1 MTQQTG
7 NKAAEQ
13 SAGTILVT
21 GAAGYIG
28 GALLDHLA
36 SCHAHA
42 SVRSLDAFLY
52 GNAPADTGQTDAI
65 HIQWGDI
72 RDRATVREAMTGIDS
87 VVHLAAIVGDPACA
101 LLPDLAQAVN
111 VDATALLLESA
122 RAAGVRRF
130 VFASTCSV
138 YGASGT
144 EITEDSPLNPV
155 SLYARTKIEAERL
168 VLAAD
173 SAEMR
178 TTVLRFATLYG
189 LAPRLRFDLV
199 ANLLAA
205 RAARRMP
212 ISIQGGQNWR
222 PFLHVADA
230 AAAIV
235 HMLAA
240 NDPSAGI
247 FNVGAPGENYQ
258 LADLGRLIASLVP
271 DTDLAIS
278 DDPTDHR
285 SYHVNVD
292 RFAATGF
299 RPRWTLAA
307 GLRELIDYL
316 RHHPEIAIDDPHW
329 SNIAWLQKSH
339 HA

>member
-1 MTQQTG
+1 MMQLAGNQTV
-7 NKAAEQ
+7 ER
-13 SAGTILVT
+13 SVGTILVT

-36 SCHAHA
+36 GCHEHP
-42 SVRSLDAFLY
+42 SVRALDAFLY
-52 GNAPADTGQTDAI
+52 GNPPADTSQSDAV
-65 HIQWGDI
+65 HIKWGDI

-87 VVHLAAIVGDPACA
+87 VVHLAAIVGDPACV

-138 YGASGT
+138 YGAAGT
-144 EITEDSPLNPV
+144 EITEESPLNPV

-178 TTVLRFATLYG
+178 TVVLRFATLYG
-189 LAPRLRFDLV
+189 LAPRLRFDLI

-205 RAARRMP
+205 RAARGLP
-212 ISIQGGQNWR
+212 ITIHGGQKWR

-230 AAAIV
+230 AAAIDHV
-235 HMLAA
+235 LAA
-240 NDPSAGI
+240 NDPLAGI

-258 LADLGRLIASLVP
+258 LADLRRFIESLVP
-271 DTDLAIS
+271 GTDLAIS
-278 DDPTDHR
+278 DDPTDYR
-285 SYHVNVD
+285 SYHVNAD

-299 RPRWTLAA
+299 RPRWTLTA
-307 GLRELIDYL
+307 GLREMIDYL
-316 RHHPEIAIDDPHW
+316 HQRPEIAIDDPHW